1 MYGEQATL
9 TRKLAQERA
18 REAFEAE
25 KVTKESEQIMR
36 FYLFFANFIALT
48 G

>member
-1 MYGEQATL
+1 MYGEQVTF

-18 REAFEAE
+18 REAFEAD
-25 KVTKESEQIMR
+25 KVAKESERIMC
-36 FYLFFANFIALT
+36 FYLFIANFIALT